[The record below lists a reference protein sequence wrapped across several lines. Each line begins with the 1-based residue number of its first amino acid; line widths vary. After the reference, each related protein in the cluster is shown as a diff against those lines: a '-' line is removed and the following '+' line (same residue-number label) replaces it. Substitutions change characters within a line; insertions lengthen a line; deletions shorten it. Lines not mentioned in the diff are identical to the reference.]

1 MVTALLWKWFY
12 DPGAGL
18 ANETL
23 RFLHLP
29 TSNWSNGTDTALIS
43 LVIVA
48 TWANLGGTVLIY
60 LAALQSIPGEL
71 YEAAE
76 LDGASLLQRVRYVTI
91 PQTRFVILM
100 LMLLQIIAT
109 MQVFTEPFV
118 ITGGGP
124 ESATVTVLYLIYKYA
139 FLYNDF
145 GGACALSVMLL
156 VLLGVFSALYLR
168 LTRSERTTCDH
179 PHAALPGDPRPAARK
194 GRLLDG
200 VHRRRRA
207 LRARLPLPRLLD
219 GHRRHEVAG
228 RDRADPAHDHPQ
240 ALAPQRLHRRLVPDA
255 APGAPVEHGRPCRRR
270 LGVPAGPL
278 HGRRLRPVQTQA
290 RLRQVDPRRHPGDAD
305 GPGPGTRRT
314 QVPDRRRP
322 PVDPHQPAQQP
333 LGIWLPAVANA
344 FNLYLL
350 KRFFDQLPRDVMEA
364 AEIDGAGKLRILW
377 SIVLPMS
384 RPVLGVVSIFALVA
398 VWQDFLWPLMV
409 FSDTDKQ
416 PISVALVQ
424 LSQNIQLTV
433 LIAAMVIAS
442 IPMVAMFLVF
452 QRHII
457 AGISAGSTK
466 G

>member
-1 MVTALLWKWFY
+1 MTTRTLLSPASLARPRGRAVYWTVFTGVVVLFALAFLFPVYWMVTGAMKSPDEIAQTPPTIVPHQLHISGYTDAWDLMQLPEHLWNTVVQAAGAWAFQLVLCTAAAYALSKLKPAF
-12 DPGAGL
+12 GK
-18 ANETL
+18 
-23 RFLHLP
+23 
-29 TSNWSNGTDTALIS
+29 
-43 LVIVA
+43 VI
-48 TWANLGGTVLIY
+48 LGGILATLMVPAQALVVPKYLTAADLPLIHT
-60 LAALQSIPGEL
+60 
-71 YEAAE
+71 
-76 LDGASLLQRVRYVTI
+76 SLLN
-91 PQTRFVILM
+91 
-100 LMLLQIIAT
+100 
-109 MQVFTEPFV
+109 
-118 ITGGGP
+118 
-124 ESATVTVLYLIYKYA
+124 S
-139 FLYNDF
+139 
-145 GGACALSVMLL
+145 
-156 VLLGVFSALYLR
+156 
-168 LTRSERTTCDH
+168 
-179 PHAALPGDPRPAARK
+179 
-194 GRLLDG
+194 
-200 VHRRRRA
+200 
-207 LRARLPLPRLLD
+207 
-219 GHRRHEVAG
+219 
-228 RDRADPAHDHPQ
+228 
-240 ALAPQRLHRRLVPDA
+240 
-255 APGAPVEHGRPCRRR
+255 
-270 LGVPAGPL
+270 
-278 HGRRLRPVQTQA
+278 
-290 RLRQVDPRRHPGDAD
+290 
-305 GPGPGTRRT
+305 
-314 QVPDRRRP
+314 
-322 PVDPHQPAQQP
+322 P